1 MQAGKVGIPVSLGSP
16 LGGGILNPATLALLA
31 GHTRPPAP
39 HQTHE
44 MTVPN
49 ELIGCIIGKG
59 GSKVAEIRLR
69 INLKSGFIIYLN
81 FATSRINKNSIRK

>member
-1 MQAGKVGIPVSLGSP
+1 MSLGSP
-16 LGGGILNPATLALLA
+16 GVGGGLINPATLALLA
-31 GHTRPPAP
+31 APVRAPPSP

-59 GSKVAEIRLR
+59 GSKVAEIR
-69 INLKSGFIIYLN
+69 
-81 FATSRINKNSIRK
+81 

>member
-1 MQAGKVGIPVSLGSP
+1 MSLGSP
-16 LGGGILNPATLALLA
+16 VQSLGHTTAAGIMNPAATLALLA
-31 GHTRPPAP
+31 ATAQPAAAAAVRAPPPSP

-59 GSKVAEIRLR
+59 GSKVAEIR
-69 INLKSGFIIYLN
+69 
-81 FATSRINKNSIRK
+81 